1 MSADGET
8 RRDGFFGWLF
18 AMLATM
24 SLLPLGITSTNGP
37 SSARPPAAK
46 EAEGAHEDPTNAD
59 DPAETTSLD
68 EAILRSLGV
77 WKPTTKGKSK
87 GNSKDPPPPDPLNAI
102 LQSLGLPKSPKPS
115 DKSKGP
121 PSPDPLAVIAKLG
134 KKVTIEPLI
143 LCVADPE
150 TSAVGFRFDL
160 QIDALQ
166 KALGADEYVLDQWSL
181 PWMEKKSALGK
192 PGLLVFRKSEKDC
205 IQQNLILV
213 YLVGEWITSGID
225 REAFRAALLH
235 IKRLEAKAQEATP
248 TKRLPILGPMFTGSV
263 DSLGLALQHDA
274 TIWPKRDP
282 VILNY
287 SAMKV
292 DLARLKALSRRFD
305 LPYGETILST
315 SAMWEGL
322 SEYLDRIY
330 GKKPKVAWLSETG
343 TLFGLKRLHLDR
355 TYYPF
360 PTGISKVRDA
370 YANTTSGE
378 SKQKLPVG
386 ATDGTI
392 LRFPSIDKKADDVL
406 HRFDPGMQAPY
417 AELALRQIL
426 LDIARNDYD
435 VVGIT
440 ATDHRDRVFL
450 AQQVRRYAPRAQL
463 VLLGGD
469 LAYEHPDYRQALRGT
484 IVASTYPM
492 FPTNQQW
499 SVREDS
505 KSRYVFANHTGY
517 ALFNA
522 VSAAM
527 VIQRDPDAF
536 DSDSAI
542 LTVKEKEKIPFVEY
556 GPPHDDGTSEETP
569 QPQSPPLWISVL
581 GDQGV
586 WPVQST
592 TLADKQTKLLIK
604 VKSDPLP
611 AQGAGDD
618 RESSM
623 PHDTHDTHPFSL
635 RFILLLQAVAAGLAF
650 WATGGFLPPGR
661 PVAANAEI
669 RAWIQPMREWWSN
682 PALLGH
688 YDSPKARRLFVPMLV
703 GLLALWLQV
712 FVCGIHMWSLFVL
725 NANQSGAWIVVLFPF
740 LIAGAVLLFPMTLPI
755 RLLLGVIFSVVVVL
769 PWLFWGWM
777 FPHSFPGGG
786 VSVGFALL
794 ALLAGMLLL
803 RAIVDT
809 VARRRAS
816 DRKHAI
822 SQFWEN
828 VLAVLVISL
837 TAAVMVGVAVFL
849 RLSDTWLPWL
859 TTSSWV
865 FNGVSPLLPLITA
878 CLGIE
883 VLCRAELMRCW
894 LIETS
899 FVGRS
904 AGRAGAEGRDTER
917 KEKDELSYPVS
928 GKDVSTLVRQA
939 VHGLLSELM
948 PSISGARTDGEKTS
962 ASREPAPH
970 AYLLWIGFWLFVL
983 WLLTLFF
990 HVRPVYPCYWI
1001 NVAIVSLILFGYLS
1015 WGVIFVQLVALRL
1028 RFFKQLRAFQH
1039 ELDAPQSRL
1048 AAGFEATRSPRDVWL
1063 GRLLYGSQDSV
1074 QAGAAAF
1081 DSDDSTESAAEDDP
1095 ADDAAR
1101 QRAIGIKRWVTFVG
1115 TQLLT
1120 ESAAE
1125 GDLAAAADAASRER
1139 AIGIKRWVAFVGA
1152 QLRITIVGL
1161 GFGAI
1166 LLFVAIS
1173 SLPFQPRPWFQ
1184 FTATLSFV
1192 AIGIAVVT
1200 TYVSVDANEVLSR
1213 IAGTTAGKVSFDW
1226 ALIAKLAPWVVI
1238 PLVMV
1243 IGQTFPELWNWFGV
1257 ALESWRGP

>member
-24 SLLPLGITSTNGP
+24 SLLPLGFTSTGGP
-37 SSARPPAAK
+37 SSAKPKVAEESDAAGK
-46 EAEGAHEDPTNAD
+46 NATDAD
-59 DPAETTSLD
+59 DAAESTSLD
-68 EAILRSLGV
+68 DAIRQALGF
-77 WKPTTKGKSK
+77 
-87 GNSKDPPPPDPLNAI
+87 
-102 LQSLGLPKSPKPS
+102 PKSPKQS
-115 DKSKGP
+115 DRSKGP
-121 PSPDPLAVIAKLG
+121 PCPDPLAVIATLG
-134 KKVTIEPLI
+134 ANVTIEPLV

-166 KALGADEYVLDQWSL
+166 KALGAHGYALDRWSL
-181 PWMEKKSALGK
+181 PWEEKKSVEGK
-192 PGLLVFRKSEKDC
+192 PGLLVFRKSEKKGAA
-205 IQQNLILV
+205 QNLILV

-235 IKRLEAKAQEATP
+235 IKRLEANATDATDATP
-248 TKRLPILGPMFTGSV
+248 PKSLPILGPVFTGTV

-292 DLARLKALSRRFD
+292 ELQRLKDLSGRCK
-305 LPYGETILST
+305 LPYGETVLGT
-315 SAMWEGL
+315 QAMWKGL
-322 SEYLDRIY
+322 VGYLETAY
-330 GKKPKVAWLSETG
+330 GRKPKIALLNESG
-343 TLFGLKRLHLDR
+343 TTFGIIKTEDDR
-355 TYYPF
+355 TSYPF
-360 PTGISKVRDA
+360 PAGISKVRDA
-370 YANTTSGE
+370 YEMATSGNG
-378 SKQKLPVG
+378 KQRLLPG
-386 ATDGTI
+386 ANDGAI
-392 LRFPSIDKKADDVL
+392 LRFPSLDKKETRDVL
-406 HRFDPGMQAPY
+406 PRFDAGMQAPY

-450 AQQVRRYAPRAQL
+450 GQQIRRYAPRAQL

-469 LAYEHPDYRQALRGT
+469 LAYEHPDYRQTLRGT

-499 SVREDS
+499 SFRQRS
-505 KSRYVFANHTGY
+505 NARHVFANQAGY

-527 VIQRDPDAF
+527 VIQRDPKDF
-536 DSDSAI
+536 DGDHAI
-542 LTVKEKEKIPFVEY
+542 LTVREKLIPFVEY
-556 GPPHDDGTSEETP
+556 GPPHDDGTSAETP

-586 WPVQST
+586 WPVHST
-592 TLADKQTKLLIK
+592 KMEGVQTPRLIT
-604 VKSDPLP
+604 VKSDSLP

-623 PHDTHDTHPFSL
+623 PHDIHDTHPFSL
-635 RFILLLQAVAAGLAF
+635 CFILLLQAVAAGLAF
-650 WATGGFLPPGR
+650 LAAGGFLPLGR
-661 PVAANAEI
+661 PAAANADVP
-669 RAWIQPMREWWSN
+669 AWSQPMREWWSN
-682 PALLGH
+682 PDRPDH
-688 YDSPKARRLFVPMLV
+688 YDSAKARRLFVPMLV

-712 FVCGIHMWSLFVL
+712 FVFAAHQRAIFALDARQSPSLINGVEIFLFMAGLILVWPGSVPVRVILGCLAAAVGCGMLQLTRDQRTPQQVLTVFFAILASL
-725 NANQSGAWIVVLFPF
+725 S
-740 LIAGAVLLFPMTLPI
+740 AVLLLHTL
-755 RLLLGVIFSVVVVL
+755 
-769 PWLFWGWM
+769 
-777 FPHSFPGGG
+777 
-786 VSVGFALL
+786 
-794 ALLAGMLLL
+794 
-803 RAIVDT
+803 VDT
-809 VARRRAS
+809 VARRLVIKRYTRIGPS
-816 DRKHAI
+816 V
-822 SQFWEN
+822 Q
-828 VLAVLVISL
+828 VTLAV
-837 TAAVMVGVAVFL
+837 AAVVANAVFL
-849 RLSDTWLPWL
+849 FLASLATPSLESQIPWL
-859 TTSSWV
+859 TTTSWIL
-865 FNGVSPLLPLITA
+865 NGVSPLLPLIAA

-883 VLCRAELMRCW
+883 VLCLAELMRCW

-899 FVGRS
+899 FVGTS
-904 AGRAGAEGRDTER
+904 AGRAGAERRDTER
-917 KEKDELSYPVS
+917 EPKEKDELSYPVS
-928 GKDVSTLVRQA
+928 GMEALAIAKQGLA
-939 VHGLLSELM
+939 WLLSR
-948 PSISGARTDGEKTS
+948 PRTDGKKTS
-962 ASREPAPH
+962 AAREPAPH
-970 AYLLWIGFWLFVL
+970 AYLLWIGFGLFVS
-983 WLLTLFF
+983 WLVTLFC
-990 HVRPVYPCYWI
+990 HVRPVYPNFWI
-1001 NVAIVSLILFGYLS
+1001 NVAIVALILFGYLS
-1015 WGVIFVQLVALRL
+1015 WSVIFVQLLALRF

-1039 ELDAPQSRL
+1039 EVDAPQSRL

-1063 GRLLYGSQDSV
+1063 GRLLYASQDSV
-1074 QAGAAAF
+1074 QAGASAF
-1081 DSDDSTESAAEDDP
+1081 DPAEATESAE
-1095 ADDAAR
+1095 
-1101 QRAIGIKRWVTFVG
+1101 
-1115 TQLLT
+1115 
-1120 ESAAE
+1120 E
-1125 GDLAAAADAASRER
+1125 GDLAAAADAAARRR
-1139 AIGIKRWVAFVGA
+1139 AIGIKHWVAFVGA
-1152 QLRITIVGL
+1152 QMRITIFGL

-1200 TYVSVDANEVLSR
+1200 TFVSVEANEVLSR

>member
-1 MSADGET
+1 MTADRDT

-24 SLLPLGITSTNGP
+24 SLLPLGITSTSGP
-37 SSARPPAAK
+37 SSARPPA
-46 EAEGAHEDPTNAD
+46 EPRVAEESDGADEDPT
-59 DPAETTSLD
+59 DPDATPATTSLD

-87 GNSKDPPPPDPLNAI
+87 GNSKDPPAPV
-102 LQSLGLPKSPKPS
+102 
-115 DKSKGP
+115 
-121 PSPDPLAVIAKLG
+121 PLAVIGEMKN
-134 KKVTIEPLI
+134 VSIEPLI

-166 KALGADEYVLDQWSL
+166 KALGAHGYALDRWSL
-181 PWMEKKSALGK
+181 PWEEAKPSTGR
-192 PGLLVFRKSEKDC
+192 PGLLVFRKSETDGRAQK
-205 IQQNLILV
+205 QNLILV

-225 REAFRAALLH
+225 REAFHAALRH
-235 IKRLEAKAQEATP
+235 IKRLEANATDATP
-248 TKRLPILGPMFTGSV
+248 TKRLPILGPVFTGSV

-292 DLARLKALSRRFD
+292 DLKRLKALSSRCD
-305 LPYGETILST
+305 LPYGETVLST
-315 SAMWEGL
+315 SAMWEGV
-322 SEYLDRIY
+322 SDYLERIY

-343 TLFGLKRLHLDR
+343 TLFGLKRLPRQSNEEEQKKRPNLDR

-392 LRFPSIDKKADDVL
+392 LRFPAVDKKNARDVL
-406 HRFDPGMQAPY
+406 PRFDPGMQGPY

-469 LAYEHPDYRQALRGT
+469 LAHEHPDYRQALRGT

-499 SVREDS
+499 SFREDS
-505 KSRYVFANHTGY
+505 EARYVFANQTGY

-522 VSAAM
+522 VSCAR
-527 VIQRDPDAF
+527 VIQQDPDAF
-536 DSDSAI
+536 DGGIAM
-542 LTVKEKEKIPFVEY
+542 LTLKEKEKEKIPFVEY
-556 GPPHDDGTSEETP
+556 GPPHDDWNTAYSEKDH
-569 QPQSPPLWISVL
+569 SPPLWISIL

-592 TLADKQTKLLIK
+592 PVKVDEKKPTSVIK
-604 VKSDPLP
+604 VKVRSEAKDGIGNVPP
-611 AQGAGDD
+611 
-618 RESSM
+618 S
-623 PHDTHDTHPFSL
+623 HDTHDTHPFSL
-635 RFILLLQAVAAGLAF
+635 RFILLLQFVAAGLAF
-650 WATGGFLPPGR
+650 WATGGFLPPKR
-661 PVAANAEI
+661 PAAANGEI
-669 RAWIQPMREWWSN
+669 PAWIRPMREWWST
-682 PALLGH
+682 PDQPGH
-688 YDSPKARRLFVPMLV
+688 YDSAKARRLFVPMLV

-712 FVCGIHMWSLFVL
+712 FVCGIHQWAMFLLDARQSIGLIGVALALYMLAGIIVL
-725 NANQSGAWIVVLFPF
+725 GPWRRPDRIIALGA
-740 LIAGAVLLFPMTLPI
+740 LIA
-755 RLLLGVIFSVVVVL
+755 VVACLARWSL
-769 PWLFWGWM
+769 PWLMGE
-777 FPHSFPGGG
+777 GTATGG
-786 VSVGFALL
+786 VILVTTLMALL
-794 ALLAGMLLL
+794 SGMLLL
-803 RAIVDT
+803 RTIVD
-809 VARRRAS
+809 VLARRWAS
-816 DRKHAI
+816 NREKPIDE
-822 SQFWEN
+822 SVDN
-828 VLAVLVISL
+828 CLAAGVVLVNTVWL
-837 TAAVMVGVAVFL
+837 LFVGRKPEVF
-849 RLSDTWLPWL
+849 DIWLPWL
-859 TTSSWV
+859 TTTSWV

-899 FVGRS
+899 FVGTS
-904 AGRAGAEGRDTER
+904 AGSAGAEGRDMER
-917 KEKDELSYPVS
+917 EPKEKDELSYPVS
-928 GKDVSTLVRQA
+928 GMEALAIAKRGLA
-939 VHGLLSELM
+939 WLLST
-948 PSISGARTDGEKTS
+948 PRTDGEKTS

-970 AYLLWIGFWLFVL
+970 AYLLWIGLGLFVL
-983 WLLTLFF
+983 WLVTLLG
-990 HVRPVYPCYWI
+990 HVRPVYPSFWI
-1001 NVAIVSLILFGYLS
+1001 NVGIVSLILFGYLT
-1015 WGVIFVQLVALRL
+1015 WGVIFVQLLALRF
-1028 RFFKQLRAFQH
+1028 RFFKQLRALQR
-1039 ELDAPQSRL
+1039 EIDAPQSRL
-1048 AAGFEATRSPRDVWL
+1048 AAGFEATRNPRDVWL
-1063 GRLLYGSQDSV
+1063 GRLLYASQDSV
-1074 QAGAAAF
+1074 QAGASAF
-1081 DSDDSTESAAEDDP
+1081 DPAEATESAEEGDQTAA
-1095 ADDAAR
+1095 ADGAAR
-1101 QRAIGIKRWVTFVG
+1101 QRAIGIKRWVTF
-1115 TQLLT
+1115 
-1120 ESAAE
+1120 
-1125 GDLAAAADAASRER
+1125 
-1139 AIGIKRWVAFVGA
+1139 IGA
-1152 QLRITIVGL
+1152 QLRITIFGL

-1200 TYVSVDANEVLSR
+1200 TFVSVEANEVLSR

>member
-1 MSADGET
+1 MSGDGET

-24 SLLPLGITSTNGP
+24 SLLPLGITSTSGP
-37 SSARPPAAK
+37 SSAKPPAAK
-46 EAEGAHEDPTNAD
+46 EAEGADEDPTDAD

-68 EAILRSLGV
+68 
-77 WKPTTKGKSK
+77 
-87 GNSKDPPPPDPLNAI
+87 NAVR
-102 LQSLGLPKSPKPS
+102 QALGLPKSPKPS

-166 KALGADEYVLDQWSL
+166 KALGADEYVLDRWSL
-181 PWMEKKSALGK
+181 PWMEKKSAVGK

-406 HRFDPGMQAPY
+406 PRFDPGMQAPY

-450 AQQVRRYAPRAQL
+450 TQQVRRYAPRAQL

-499 SVREDS
+499 SFQEGS

-669 RAWIQPMREWWSN
+669 PAWIQPMREWWSN

-725 NANQSGAWIVVLFPF
+725 NANQSGAWIVVLF

-822 SQFWEN
+822 SEIVEN
-828 VLAVLVISL
+828 GLAVVVISL
-837 TAAVMVGVAVFL
+837 TATVMVIVSWAL
-849 RLSDTWLPWL
+849 RRPDTWLPWLTTSSWLPWLTTSSWLPWL

-904 AGRAGAEGRDTER
+904 AGRAGAEGRDAER
-917 KEKDELSYPVS
+917 QEREKDELSYPVS
-928 GKDVSTLVRQA
+928 GKDVSRLVRQA

-948 PSISGARTDGEKTS
+948 PSISRARTDGEKTS

-970 AYLLWIGFWLFVL
+970 AYLLWIGFGLFVS
-983 WLLTLFF
+983 WLVTLFC
-990 HVRPVYPCYWI
+990 HVRPVYPSFWL
-1001 NVAIVSLILFGYLS
+1001 NVGIVSLILFGYLS

-1039 ELDAPQSRL
+1039 EFDAPQSRL

-1063 GRLLYGSQDSV
+1063 GRLLYASQDSV
-1074 QAGAAAF
+1074 QAGASAFDSDDSTESAAEDVWLGRLLYASQDSVQAGASAF
-1081 DSDDSTESAAEDDP
+1081 DSDDSTESAAEDDL
-1095 ADDAAR
+1095 A
-1101 QRAIGIKRWVTFVG
+1101 
-1115 TQLLT
+1115 
-1120 ESAAE
+1120 
-1125 GDLAAAADAASRER
+1125 AAAADAASRER

>member
-1 MSADGET
+1 MSAEGET
-8 RRDGFFGWLF
+8 RREGLFGWLF

-24 SLLPLGITSTNGP
+24 SLLPLGFTSTSGP
-37 SSARPPAAK
+37 SSAKPPAVK
-46 EAEGAHEDPTNAD
+46 EAEGADEDPTNAD

-68 EAILRSLGV
+68 DAVRQALGF
-77 WKPTTKGKSK
+77 
-87 GNSKDPPPPDPLNAI
+87 
-102 LQSLGLPKSPKPS
+102 PKSPKPS

-121 PSPDPLAVIAKLG
+121 PSPDPLAVIATLG
-134 KKVTIEPLI
+134 ANVAIEPLI

-166 KALGADEYVLDQWSL
+166 KALGAHDYALDQWSL
-181 PWMEKKSALGK
+181 PWREKKSAEGK
-192 PGLLVFRKSEKDC
+192 PGLLVFRTSEKKD
-205 IQQNLILV
+205 IKQRLILV

-225 REAFRAALLH
+225 RKAFSEAVRHVGRLDAQAASGGPP
-235 IKRLEAKAQEATP
+235 KP
-248 TKRLPILGPMFTGSV
+248 LPILGPVFTGTV
-263 DSLGLALQHDA
+263 DSLGLALRRNDGTPWQQR
-274 TIWPKRDP
+274 TP
-282 VILNY
+282 VVLNY

-292 DLARLKALSRRFD
+292 DLQRLKDLARRCD
-305 LPYGETILST
+305 LPYGETVLGT
-315 SAMWEGL
+315 PAMWEGL
-322 SEYLDRIY
+322 SAYLEQIY
-330 GKKPKVAWLSETG
+330 KVKKPRVAWLNETG
-343 TLFGLKRLHLDR
+343 TLFGVKRLPLQSNEEGQKKRPNLDR

-370 YANTTSGE
+370 YATAASGE
-378 SKQKLPVG
+378 SKKALPGG

-392 LRFPSIDKKADDVL
+392 LRFPSLDKKARDVL
-406 HRFDPGMQAPY
+406 PRFDPGMQAPY

-463 VLLGGD
+463 VLLAGD
-469 LAYEHPDYRQALRGT
+469 LAHEHPDYRQALRGT

-499 SVREDS
+499 SFRKDS
-505 KSRYVFANHTGY
+505 NARYVFASQAGY

-527 VIQRDPDAF
+527 VIQRDPEAF
-536 DSDSAI
+536 DSVSAM
-542 LTVKEKEKIPFVEY
+542 LTVADKGKPIPFVEY
-556 GPPHDDGTSEETP
+556 GPPHDDWNTADSE
-569 QPQSPPLWISVL
+569 QDHSPPLWISIL

-586 WPVQST
+586 WPVES
-592 TLADKQTKLLIK
+592 KKLSCDRTPWLIK
-604 VKSDPLP
+604 L
-611 AQGAGDD
+611 
-618 RESSM
+618 RYESSAAESGAKDGGN
-623 PHDTHDTHPFSL
+623 PKSHDTHDTHDTHPFSL

-669 RAWIQPMREWWSN
+669 PAWIRPMREWWSN
-682 PALLGH
+682 PALPGH
-688 YDSPKARRLFVPMLV
+688 YDSAKARRLFVPMLV

-712 FVCGIHMWSLFVL
+712 FVCGIHMWALLLLDAHHSSWLIIVLLF
-725 NANQSGAWIVVLFPF
+725 
-740 LIAGAVLLFPMTLPI
+740 IAGWVLLFPMTMPI

-769 PWLFWGWM
+769 LWLLWGM
-777 FPHSFPGGG
+777 FQESFPGSGR
-786 VSVGFALL
+786 SVGFALV

-803 RAIVDT
+803 RAIADT
-809 VARRRAS
+809 LWRRFAS

-822 SQFWEN
+822 SEIVEN
-828 VLAVLVISL
+828 CLAVSVLVF
-837 TAAVMVGVAVFL
+837 TAAVMVVVAVFL
-849 RLSDTWLPWL
+849 RRSDTWLPWL

-899 FVGRS
+899 FVSTS
-904 AGRAGAEGRDTER
+904 ATTAPRDTER
-917 KEKDELSYPVS
+917 ETDEREKEEREKDELSYPVS
-928 GKDVSTLVRQA
+928 GKDVSALVRQA
-939 VHGLLSELM
+939 RDGLLSDLM
-948 PSISGARTDGEKTS
+948 RSISRAPTDGEKTS
-962 ASREPAPH
+962 AAREPAPH
-970 AYLLWIGFWLFVL
+970 AYLLWIGFGLFVL

-990 HVRPVYPCYWI
+990 HVRPVYPYFLV
-1001 NVAIVSLILFGYLS
+1001 NVAIIALILFGYLS
-1015 WGVIFVQLVALRL
+1015 WSVIFVQLLALRF
-1028 RFFKQLRAFQH
+1028 RFFKQLRAFQQ
-1039 ELDAPQSRL
+1039 EIDTPKSLL
-1048 AAGFEATRSPRDVWL
+1048 AAGFDAMKLPRDVWL
-1063 GRLLYGSQDSV
+1063 GRLLYASQDSE
-1074 QAGAAAF
+1074 QAGDSAF
-1081 DSDDSTESAAEDDP
+1081 DQAEATESAEEGDQTA
-1095 ADDAAR
+1095 AADAASR
-1101 QRAIGIKRWVTFVG
+1101 QRAIGIKRWVT
-1115 TQLLT
+1115 
-1120 ESAAE
+1120 
-1125 GDLAAAADAASRER
+1125 
-1139 AIGIKRWVAFVGA
+1139 FVGA

-1161 GFGAI
+1161 GFGAV

-1200 TYVSVDANEVLSR
+1200 TFVSVEANEVLSR

-1226 ALIAKLAPWVVI
+1226 SLIVKLAPWVVV
-1238 PLVMV
+1238 PLLMV

>member
-1 MSADGET
+1 MGADGET

-24 SLLPLGITSTNGP
+24 SLLPLGFTSTSGP
-37 SSARPPAAK
+37 SSAKPKVAEESDAAG
-46 EAEGAHEDPTNAD
+46 EGATEA
-59 DPAETTSLD
+59 AESTSLD

-77 WKPTTKGKSK
+77 WKPTKPVKPASKGKGK
-87 GNSKDPPPPDPLNAI
+87 GKGKQKGKDNSKATGKDNSKSNDPPA
-102 LQSLGLPKSPKPS
+102 
-115 DKSKGP
+115 
-121 PSPDPLAVIAKLG
+121 PDPLAVIATIRED
-134 KKVTIEPLI
+134 VTIEPLI

-160 QIDALQ
+160 QLDALQ
-166 KALGADEYVLDQWSL
+166 KALGAHDYVLDRWSL
-181 PWMEKKSALGK
+181 PWVDEKTSLGK
-192 PGLLVFRKSEKDC
+192 PGLLVFRKSETDGRA
-205 IQQNLILV
+205 QNLILV

-292 DLARLKALSRRFD
+292 DLARLKALSRRCD

-315 SAMWEGL
+315 SAMWEGV
-322 SEYLDRIY
+322 SAYLEQIY
-330 GKKPKVAWLSETG
+330 RVKKPRVAWLNETG
-343 TLFGLKRLHLDR
+343 TLFGVKRLPLQSNEEGQKKRPNLDR

-378 SKQKLPVG
+378 SKQTLPGG

-392 LRFPSIDKKADDVL
+392 LRFPAVDKKNARDVL
-406 HRFDPGMQAPY
+406 PRFDPGMQGPY

-499 SVREDS
+499 SFREDS
-505 KSRYVFANHTGY
+505 KSRYVFANLTGY

-522 VSAAM
+522 VSCAR
-527 VIQRDPDAF
+527 VIQKDPKAF
-536 DSDSAI
+536 DSVLAI
-542 LTVKEKEKIPFVEY
+542 LTVNEKEKIPFVEY
-556 GPPHDDGTSEETP
+556 GLPHDDWNTADSEKDH
-569 QPQSPPLWISVL
+569 SPPLWISIL

-592 TLADKQTKLLIK
+592 PVKVDEKKPTSVIK
-604 VKSDPLP
+604 VKVRSEAKD
-611 AQGAGDD
+611 GAGNVPP
-618 RESSM
+618 S
-623 PHDTHDTHPFSL
+623 HDTHDTHPFSL

-661 PVAANAEI
+661 QAAANAEI
-669 RAWIQPMREWWSN
+669 PAWIWPMREWWSI
-682 PALLGH
+682 PDQPGH
-688 YDSPKARRLFVPMLV
+688 YDSVKARRLFVPMLV

-755 RLLLGVIFSVVVVL
+755 RLLLGVISVVVVL
-769 PWLFWGWM
+769 LWLLWGWM
-777 FPHSFPGGG
+777 FQHSFPGGG

-809 VARRRAS
+809 VARRLAI
-816 DRKHAI
+816 DRKRAI

-837 TAAVMVGVAVFL
+837 TAAVMVGVAVFLRQSDTTDVCTFMIGPVGVAVFL

-917 KEKDELSYPVS
+917 KEKDELSYPIS
-928 GKDVSTLVRQA
+928 GKDVSALVRQA

-1015 WGVIFVQLVALRL
+1015 WGVIFVQLLALRL

-1039 ELDAPQSRL
+1039 EIDAPQSRL
-1048 AAGFEATRSPRDVWL
+1048 AAGFEATKLPRDVWL
-1063 GRLLYGSQDSV
+1063 GRLLYASQDADRAYV
-1074 QAGAAAF
+1074 AAP
-1081 DSDDSTESAAEDDP
+1081 D
-1095 ADDAAR
+1095 
-1101 QRAIGIKRWVTFVG
+1101 RAVSLPPKKGGVR
-1115 TQLLT
+1115 
-1120 ESAAE
+1120 S
-1125 GDLAAAADAASRER
+1125 DAASRER

>member
-24 SLLPLGITSTNGP
+24 SLLPLGFTSTGGP
-37 SSARPPAAK
+37 SSAKPKVAEESDAAGDDAT
-46 EAEGAHEDPTNAD
+46 EA
-59 DPAETTSLD
+59 AETTSLD
-68 EAILRSLGV
+68 DAILRSLGV
-77 WKPTTKGKSK
+77 WKPTKPVKPASKGKGK
-87 GNSKDPPPPDPLNAI
+87 GKGKQKGKDNSKATGKDNSKSNDPPA
-102 LQSLGLPKSPKPS
+102 
-115 DKSKGP
+115 
-121 PSPDPLAVIAKLG
+121 PDPLAVIATLG
-134 KKVTIEPLI
+134 ANVTIEPLI

-166 KALGADEYVLDQWSL
+166 KSLGAHDYVLDRWSL
-181 PWMEKKSALGK
+181 PWKEKKSVEGK
-192 PGLLVFRKSEKDC
+192 PGLLVFRKSEKKDAA
-205 IQQNLILV
+205 QKQNLIVV

-292 DLARLKALSRRFD
+292 DLARLKALSRRCD

-315 SAMWEGL
+315 SAMWEGV
-322 SEYLDRIY
+322 SAYLEQIY
-330 GKKPKVAWLSETG
+330 KVKKLRVAWLNETG
-343 TLFGLKRLHLDR
+343 TLFGVKRLPLQSNEEGQKKRPNLDR

-406 HRFDPGMQAPY
+406 PRFDAGMQAPY

-499 SVREDS
+499 SVREGS

-669 RAWIQPMREWWSN
+669 PAWIQPMREWWSN

-769 PWLFWGWM
+769 LWLLWGWM
-777 FPHSFPGGG
+777 FQHSFPGGG

-809 VARRRAS
+809 VARRLAI
-816 DRKHAI
+816 DRKRAI

-849 RLSDTWLPWL
+849 RLSDTWLPWLTTSSWLPWL

-904 AGRAGAEGRDTER
+904 AGRAGAEGRDAER
-917 KEKDELSYPVS
+917 QEREKDELSYPVS

-948 PSISGARTDGEKTS
+948 PSISRARTDGEKTS

-970 AYLLWIGFWLFVL
+970 AYLLWIGFVLFVL

-990 HVRPVYPCYWI
+990 HVRPVYPHFLVNI
-1001 NVAIVSLILFGYLS
+1001 AIVALILFGYLS
-1015 WGVIFVQLVALRL
+1015 WSVIFVQLVALRL

-1063 GRLLYGSQDSV
+1063 GRLLYASQDSV
-1074 QAGAAAF
+1074 QAGASAF
-1081 DSDDSTESAAEDDP
+1081 DSDDSTESAAEDD
-1095 ADDAAR
+1095 
-1101 QRAIGIKRWVTFVG
+1101 
-1115 TQLLT
+1115 
-1120 ESAAE
+1120 
-1125 GDLAAAADAASRER
+1125 LAAAADAAARRR
-1139 AIGIKRWVAFVGA
+1139 AIGIKHWVAFVGA
-1152 QLRITIVGL
+1152 QLRITIFGL

-1200 TYVSVDANEVLSR
+1200 TFVSVEANEVLSR